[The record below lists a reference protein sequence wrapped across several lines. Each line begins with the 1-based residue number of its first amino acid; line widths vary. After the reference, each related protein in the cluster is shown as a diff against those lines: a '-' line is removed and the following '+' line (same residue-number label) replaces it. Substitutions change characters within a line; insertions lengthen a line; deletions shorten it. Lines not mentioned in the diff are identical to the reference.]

1 MNLKTQ
7 KEIINYKNQEPKTQE
22 PWQHGGYLF
31 FFFNFLCF
39 VFVLFMMNLQLDLDT
54 NCGFFH
60 KPVY

>member
-7 KEIINYKNQEPKTQE
+7 KEIINYKTKSPRPRN
-22 PWQHGGYLF
+22 HGNMVAIF
-31 FFFNFLCF
+31 FFKNFLCF